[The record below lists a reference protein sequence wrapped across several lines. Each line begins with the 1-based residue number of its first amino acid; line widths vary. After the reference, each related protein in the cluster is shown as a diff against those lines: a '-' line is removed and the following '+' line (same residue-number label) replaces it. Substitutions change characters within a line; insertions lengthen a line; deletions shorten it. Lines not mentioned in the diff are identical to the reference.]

1 MPLSPKSVR
10 LQRSSSLL
18 VFGLVVLLLV
28 GLPIAAWF
36 DLRALSERVLHQ
48 QVKEMNHLI
57 DEMRNLYAREV
68 VGRIM
73 DSHVAIP
80 THEFRTTDN
89 GIPIPSTFSVELG
102 KLLSKDDDS
111 INYRFISDYP
121 FKNRGPHQM
130 DEFERRALTD
140 LRANPSK
147 PVVNISGRFLD
158 REIRFASPVRMG
170 AACVACHNSH
180 ADSPKRDWKVGD
192 VRGIQEIK
200 INRPIAA
207 SIFEFKSML
216 GYLVVAGIIGAIFIL
231 MQYRQAAVIK
241 GINRELTESNDFLS
255 TLSVQIA
262 KYLPP
267 QIYKSIFAS
276 DRDVAVTTER
286 KKLTIFFS
294 DIKDFTAS
302 TERLQPEELTAL
314 LNEYLTE
321 MSAIALRNGAT
332 VDKFIGD
339 AILLFF
345 GDPESKGVA
354 EDARACVRTAIE
366 MQQRLAELNVE
377 WRRRGIERPFRAR
390 MGINTG
396 YCNVGNFG
404 SEHRMEYTIIGAE
417 ANLAA
422 HLQYMAEPGA
432 IVMSYETYALVR
444 DVVRAHAMEPISM
457 KGVSRTV
464 IPYVIEGAV
473 GEISQSAR
481 VISEQST
488 GVDLFLDLDVIDQ
501 QAVERTRR
509 LLQQA
514 LTALDSKIHA

>member
-1 MPLSPKSVR
+1 MIVIA
-10 LQRSSSLL
+10 
-18 VFGLVVLLLV
+18 LVVMLLV
-28 GLPIAAWF
+28 GLPIAAWI

-48 QVKEMNHLI
+48 QVSDMSRI
-57 DEMRNLYAREV
+57 VDEMRDLYAREV
-68 VGRIM
+68 VGRVM
-73 DSHVAIP
+73 DSNAAIP
-80 THEFRTTDN
+80 THQFRTTEN

-102 KLLSKDDDS
+102 KLLSRSDGT

-121 FKNRGPHQM
+121 FKNREPHQL
-130 DEFERRALTD
+130 DAFERRALSE
-140 LRANPSK
+140 LRANPTK
-147 PVVNISGRFLD
+147 PVVNIAGQFLD
-158 REIRFASPVRMG
+158 REIRYAGPVRMG
-170 AACVACHNSH
+170 AACVACHNKH
-180 ADSPKRDWKVGD
+180 PDSPKRDWKVGD
-192 VRGIQEIK
+192 VRGIQEIT

-207 SIFEFKSML
+207 TIFEFKSML
-216 GYLVVAGIIGAIFIL
+216 GYLLVAAIVGAIFIL
-231 MQYRQAAVIK
+231 LQHRQAAVIR
-241 GINRELTESNDFLS
+241 GVNRELTATNDFLS

-276 DRDVAVTTER
+276 DRAVAVATER

-422 HLQYMAEPGA
+422 HLQYMAEPGS

-444 DVVRAHAMEPISM
+444 DVVRAHAMEPITM
-457 KGVSRTV
+457 KGISRTV
-464 IPYVIEGAV
+464 VPYVIEGAV
-473 GEISQSAR
+473 GELSQSPR

-501 QAVERTRR
+501 PAVERTRR

-514 LTALDSKIHA
+514 LTALDSKIDA

>member
-1 MPLSPKSVR
+1 MPLSPRPS
-10 LQRSSSLL
+10 QFQNASSLI
-18 VFGLVVLLLV
+18 VVVLVALLLI
-28 GLPIAAWF
+28 GLPVAAWL
-36 DLRALSERVLHQ
+36 DLRALSERILNQ
-48 QVKEMNHLI
+48 QVSDMNHII
-57 DEMRNLYAREV
+57 DEMRDLYGREV

-73 DSHVAIP
+73 DSHIAIP
-80 THEFRTTDN
+80 THQFRTTEN
-89 GIPIPSTFSVELG
+89 GIPIPSTFSLELG

-111 INYRFISDYP
+111 ISYRFISDYP
-121 FKNRGPHQM
+121 FKNRAPHHM
-130 DEFERRALTD
+130 DDFERGALTA
-140 LRANPSK
+140 LRANPTK
-147 PVVNISGRFLD
+147 PVVKVSGQFLD
-158 REIRFASPVRMG
+158 REIRFASPIRMG

-180 ADSPKRDWKVGD
+180 PESPKRNWKVGD

-207 SIFEFKSML
+207 SIFDFKSML
-216 GYLVVAGIIGAIFIL
+216 SYLVLAAVIGAFFIF
-231 MQYRQAAVIK
+231 MHHRQAAKIN
-241 GINRELTESNDFLS
+241 GINRELTSTNDFLS
-255 TLSVQIA
+255 ALSVKIA

-267 QIYKSIFAS
+267 QIYKSIFAG
-276 DRDVAVTTER
+276 DRDVTVTTER

-302 TERLQPEELTAL
+302 TERLQPEELTGL

-345 GDPESKGVA
+345 GDPESKGAA

-444 DVVRAHAMEPISM
+444 DVVRAHAMEPITM
-457 KGVSRTV
+457 KGISRTV
-464 IPYVIEGAV
+464 VPYVIEGAV
-473 GEISQSAR
+473 GELSQSPR

-488 GVDLFLDLDVIDQ
+488 GVDLFLDLDVIEKP
-501 QAVERTRR
+501 AVERTRR

-514 LTALDSKIHA
+514 LSALDSKVDA